1 MKHTSF
7 DRKYMN
13 TAINT
18 RKQPKVKS
26 LKWRN
31 TLTAYSFILPNF
43 IGFLIFTFVPVV
55 ISIGLSFMEW
65 DTANPAKFVGL
76 SNFKRLFSDET
87 FRISLVNTIY
97 YTFAT
102 VPLTLVCALLLAILL
117 NKGIRGVKVFR
128 AVFFMPYITSIVAI
142 AVVWNMLLHPTMGPI
157 NEFLKWIGIQNPPG
171 WTASTEWAMPAVIIT
186 SIWRSVGYYMVIYL
200 AGLQGI
206 PGELYEAATMDGAN
220 WWNKFKSITLP
231 MLTPTTFFIL
241 VMLTINSFKVF
252 DLILIMTAGGP
263 GRSTNVLVY
272 HIYNQ
277 AFINFKFGYSS
288 AIAMVLFG
296 LVLGITLIQF
306 KLEEKWV
313 SYF

>member
-1 MKHTSF
+1 
-7 DRKYMN
+7 MN
-13 TAINT
+13 TMTNT
-18 RKQPKVKS
+18 LKQPKIKS
-26 LKWRN
+26 LKWRT

-43 IGFLIFTFVPVV
+43 IGFLIFTFIPIV

-76 SNFKRLFSDET
+76 KNFKRLLSDET
-87 FRISLVNTIY
+87 FRISFGNTIY
-97 YTFAT
+97 YTVAT

-117 NKGIRGVKVFR
+117 NKGIRGVKIYR
-128 AVFFMPYITSIVAI
+128 AVFFLPYITSIVAV
-142 AVVWNMLLHPTMGPI
+142 AVVWNMLLHPTMGPV
-157 NEFLKWIGIQNPPG
+157 NEFLKWIGVQNPPG
-171 WTASTEWAMPAVIIT
+171 WTASTEWALPAVIIT

-206 PGELYEAATMDGAN
+206 PGELYEAATVDGAN
-220 WWNKFKSITLP
+220 WWHKFKSITLP
-231 MLTPTTFFIL
+231 MLTPTTFFIM

-252 DLILIMTAGGP
+252 DLILVMTAGGP
-263 GRSTNVLVY
+263 GRATNVLVY
-272 HIYNQ
+272 QIYNE

-296 LVLGITLIQF
+296 LVIGITLIQF

-313 SYF
+313 NYF

>member
-1 MKHTSF
+1 
-7 DRKYMN
+7 MN
-13 TAINT
+13 TMTNT
-18 RKQPKVKS
+18 LKQPKIKS
-26 LKWRN
+26 LKWRT

-43 IGFLIFTFVPVV
+43 IGFLIFTFIPIV

-76 SNFKRLFSDET
+76 KNFKRLLSDET
-87 FRISLVNTIY
+87 FRISFGNTIY
-97 YTFAT
+97 YTLAT

-117 NKGIRGVKVFR
+117 NKGIKGVKVYR
-128 AVFFMPYITSIVAI
+128 AVFFLPYITSIVAV
-142 AVVWNMLLHPTMGPI
+142 AVVWNMLLHPTMGPV
-157 NEFLKWIGIQNPPG
+157 NEFLKWIGVQNPPG
-171 WTASTEWAMPAVIIT
+171 WTASTEWALPAIIIT

-206 PGELYEAATMDGAN
+206 PGELYEAATVDGAN
-220 WWNKFKSITLP
+220 WWHKFKSITLP
-231 MLTPTTFFIL
+231 MLTPTTFFIM

-252 DLILIMTAGGP
+252 DLILVMTGGGP
-263 GRSTNVLVY
+263 GRATNVLVY
-272 HIYNQ
+272 QIYNE

-296 LVLGITLIQF
+296 LVIGITLIQF

-313 SYF
+313 NYF

>member
-1 MKHTSF
+1 
-7 DRKYMN
+7 MN
-13 TAINT
+13 TMTNT
-18 RKQPKVKS
+18 LKKPKIKS
-26 LKWRN
+26 LKWRT

-43 IGFLIFTFVPVV
+43 IGFLIFTFIPIV

-76 SNFKRLFSDET
+76 KNFKRLLSDET
-87 FRISLVNTIY
+87 FRISFGNTIY
-97 YTFAT
+97 YTVAT

-117 NKGIRGVKVFR
+117 NKGIKGVKVYR
-128 AVFFMPYITSIVAI
+128 AVFFLPYITSIVAV
-142 AVVWNMLLHPTMGPI
+142 AVVWNMLLHPTMGPV

-171 WTASTEWAMPAVIIT
+171 WTASTEWALPAVIIT

-206 PGELYEAATMDGAN
+206 PGELYEAATVDGAN
-220 WWNKFKSITLP
+220 WWHKFKSITLP
-231 MLTPTTFFIL
+231 MLTPTTFFVM

-252 DLILIMTAGGP
+252 DLILVMTGGGP
-263 GRSTNVLVY
+263 GRATNVLVY
-272 HIYNQ
+272 QIYNE

-296 LVLGITLIQF
+296 LVLGITIIQF

-313 SYF
+313 NYF

>member
-1 MKHTSF
+1 MT
-7 DRKYMN
+7 N
-13 TAINT
+13 TL
-18 RKQPKVKS
+18 KQPKIKS
-26 LKWRN
+26 LKWRT

-43 IGFLIFTFVPVV
+43 IGFLIFTFIPIV

-76 SNFKRLFSDET
+76 KNFKRLLSDET
-87 FRISLVNTIY
+87 FRISFGNTIY
-97 YTFAT
+97 YTLAT

-117 NKGIRGVKVFR
+117 NKGIKGVKVYR
-128 AVFFMPYITSIVAI
+128 AVFFLPYITSIVAV
-142 AVVWNMLLHPTMGPI
+142 AVVWNMLLHPTMGPV
-157 NEFLKWIGIQNPPG
+157 NEFLKWIGVQNPPG
-171 WTASTEWAMPAVIIT
+171 WTASTEWALPAIIIT

-206 PGELYEAATMDGAN
+206 PGELYEAATVDGAN
-220 WWNKFKSITLP
+220 WWHKFKSITLP
-231 MLTPTTFFIL
+231 MLTPTTFFIM

-252 DLILIMTAGGP
+252 DLILVMTGGGP
-263 GRSTNVLVY
+263 GRATNVLVY
-272 HIYNQ
+272 QIYNE

-296 LVLGITLIQF
+296 LVIGITLIQF

-313 SYF
+313 NYF